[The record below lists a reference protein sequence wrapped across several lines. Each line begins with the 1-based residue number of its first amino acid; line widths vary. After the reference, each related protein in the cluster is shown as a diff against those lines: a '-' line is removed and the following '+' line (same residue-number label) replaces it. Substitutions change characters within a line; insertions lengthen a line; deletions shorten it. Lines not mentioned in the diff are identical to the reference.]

1 MSDFSSTDRS
11 PLTTILKEKSLWSFV
26 AVTVLY
32 FYRPLFLKE
41 TFFFRDLHLIFYP
54 QRLRLLKLLSAGEL
68 PLWDPYL
75 HGGQPFLAEVNN
87 AALSPFLW
95 LYWVLPVPLAFN
107 AEIVVHV
114 LLAGAGAYLL
124 ARVLGFRTAS
134 SFIAAASYSFCGY
147 TLSFINLSHRFLA
160 VPYLPFLLA
169 FWHLWLAESK
179 KRWLV
184 AAAVSATLQLFT
196 GAFEMSLISFL
207 ILLLWSFLFP
217 YPAAVTVSKK
227 IMRWLALVVLTAG
240 LGCVQ
245 IVPTA
250 EMVSGSGRGGG
261 YEYVVFGAWSLT
273 PKRIPEMFVPR
284 FMGYTNRLSLQDYW
298 GAAIEGFHLPYVL
311 SIYIGLPVLILVVAS
326 SFKSDGVLPLRAR
339 RLLLVSVVASTAVSM
354 GRFLPFFHALY
365 ENVPVLHQFR
375 YPIKLLG
382 FTTIPLALL
391 AAAGSHSLFGN
402 ETVTD
407 RSSRGRI
414 ALWLIFALVAAFTAA
429 FSLSHEFS
437 SSFLAGYFGSDNLK
451 APAPLLESFLHAS
464 AVFLLSILVLQYRHV
479 QRRNIQHMLFAVV
492 VLLDLLI
499 AGKTVNHYAPQQFLT
514 ATPQLAH
521 QVRKRIDDGRYWRD
535 QNPQNIVFNIPFNDA
550 LYLDHWN
557 LETLYNYSGVFY
569 DIKVV
574 FHEDYDG
581 LANKQIQ
588 DLRSFVLTAP
598 WDRRLPM
605 LSAAG
610 VKLIL
615 SAENRTIPGLR
626 KLGVVRNNSNTLF
639 Y

>member
-1 MSDFSSTDRS
+1 MCSSD
-11 PLTTILKEKSLWSFV
+11 L
-26 AVTVLY
+26 
-32 FYRPLFLKE
+32 
-41 TFFFRDLHLIFYP
+41 
-54 QRLRLLKLLSAGEL
+54 
-68 PLWDPYL
+68 
-75 HGGQPFLAEVNN
+75 
-87 AALSPFLW
+87 
-95 LYWVLPVPLAFN
+95 
-107 AEIVVHV
+107 
-114 LLAGAGAYLL
+114 
-124 ARVLGFRTAS
+124 
-134 SFIAAASYSFCGY
+134 
-147 TLSFINLSHRFLA
+147 
-160 VPYLPFLLA
+160 
-169 FWHLWLAESK
+169 
-179 KRWLV
+179 
-184 AAAVSATLQLFT
+184 
-196 GAFEMSLISFL
+196 
-207 ILLLWSFLFP
+207 
-217 YPAAVTVSKK
+217 
-227 IMRWLALVVLTAG
+227 
-240 LGCVQ
+240 
-245 IVPTA
+245 
-250 EMVSGSGRGGG
+250 
-261 YEYVVFGAWSLT
+261 WSLT

-557 LETLYNYSGVFY
+557 LETLYNYSGAFY

-639 Y
+639 YLYENEQVASPVAFVSSWKGANSKKETLQALSDPSFDPRKTVILSGVSSGESAECNTATVEIRKHAIRQSVVRVNSACEGYLVFAETFFPGWKMKVDGRPAPIVRANHAFQAVFLDAGEHTIERYYLPASIMSGAAVSMLSCIFLAIIAVKKT